1 MALPRRVM
9 LAAAISYTYVQGS
22 WDPLFIQPSVVGARS
37 SAQILPKELP
47 PPPTF
52 TLHTSAMDF
61 AGAEAVCNADGG
73 HIVYYDN
80 AEQQKEVGGLA
91 LIPAARIFPVH
102 SCASKG
108 AVRLY

>member
-1 MALPRRVM
+1 M
-9 LAAAISYTYVQGS
+9 QGS
-22 WDPLFIQPSVVGARS
+22 WDPQVIQPSVVGAAS
-37 SAQILPKELP
+37 SARLLPRAAST
-47 PPPTF
+47 PPTF